1 MEKGGWSAGEPARPR
16 CFSKSP
22 RWNTRPQSP
31 INPINSAR
39 KEHVGGTSRAVFFL
53 GVFEGVKCS
62 SFQVPENTENSAR
75 KVYVAGGSVAKKA
88 SDAVYDFYTKI
99 VPR

>member
-1 MEKGGWSAGEPARPR
+1 MFFEIPQVEYSTSEPNKPNKLGEKRTRRGD
-16 CFSKSP
+16 FS
-22 RWNTRPQSP
+22 
-31 INPINSAR
+31 
-39 KEHVGGTSRAVFFL
+39 SRVFL

-75 KVYVAGGSVAKKA
+75 KVYVAGGSVAQKG